1 MRLGNTVGNRIN
13 EFDNL
18 EIQTV
23 ETFNNLF
30 PECPIK
36 NQCPLSAVEILTP
49 TANNCR
55 LLKLNDSDTIV
66 HKMFSDVLY
75 TVDRDVYNSDEDE
88 ELDEMYGIPV

>member
-1 MRLGNTVGNRIN
+1 MRLGNTVGDRIN
-13 EFDNL
+13 QFDNL

-36 NQCPLSAVEILTP
+36 NQCPLSAVEILNP

-55 LLKLNDSDTIV
+55 VLKLNDSETIN
-66 HKMFSDVLY
+66 HKMFSDILY
-75 TVDRDVYNSDEDE
+75 NVDRDVYNNEELD

>member
-1 MRLGNTVGNRIN
+1 MRLGNTVGDRIN

-23 ETFNNLF
+23 ETFNKLF

-36 NQCPLSAVEILTP
+36 NHCPLSAVEILSP
-49 TANNCR
+49 TTNNCR
-55 LLKLNDSDTIV
+55 LLKLNGEETIT
-66 HKMFSDVLY
+66 HKMFSDILY
-75 TVDRDVYNSDEDE
+75 NVDRDVYNTEEDD

>member
-1 MRLGNTVGNRIN
+1 MRLGNTVGDRIN

-36 NQCPLSAVEILTP
+36 NQCPLSSVEILSP
-49 TANNCR
+49 TVNNCR
-55 LLKLNDSDTIV
+55 LLKLNREIEIV

-75 TVDRDVYNSDEDE
+75 NVDRDVYNTENDS